1 MKTKRISYS
10 AEYIPYGTSIGF
22 AGGILIG
29 VIFFTDV
36 LWGICIGLTIGIITG
51 ALIGQHK
58 DNQDVSEGDEIL

>member
-36 LWGICIGLTIGIITG
+36 LWGICIGLTIGITMG

-58 DNQDVSEGDEIL
+58 DNKDVSEGDELL